1 MTDTNNI
8 SNKIIDLKNDLI
20 EIIPQHLEKF
30 KLLDI
35 DEENDITA
43 LKLYVL
49 TQTLFSSNYTSIFD
63 NMLSQYEIKLNKREY
78 RKVYYL
84 VSNFLDYIKNN

>member
-35 DEENDITA
+35 DEENDIIA